1 MKEPRLIPVG
11 KITRPHGVRGLL
23 KIFPYG
29 ETLSV
34 LSAGE
39 TLYVRSATGT
49 IPVTVASLKPQGR
62 LWIARMEE
70 STSVETARSLAGGE
84 LLLPEDRLPPA
95 GEGEYYHYQL
105 IGLNVETKDGERVG
119 VLKGILEAGGND
131 VYALDRDG
139 REVLI
144 PAVEEIVLRV
154 DLENG
159 RMIVDPPEGL
169 IDGL

>member
-11 KITRPHGVRGLL
+11 RITRPHGVRGLL

-34 LSAGE
+34 LSAGD
-39 TLYVRSATGT
+39 TLYVRSAAGT
-49 IPVTVASLKPQGR
+49 VVMTVADLRPQGR
-62 LWIARMEE
+62 LWIGRLEE
-70 STSVETARSLAGGE
+70 SASMEAAEALAGAE
-84 LLLPEDRLPPA
+84 VLVSEEMLPPA

-105 IGLNVETKDGERVG
+105 IGLDVETKSGEPVG

-131 VYALDRDG
+131 VYAVERDG

-144 PAVEEIVLRV
+144 PAVEDIIVQV

-159 RMIVDPPEGL
+159 RMIIDPPEGL